1 MKEILNFLNNTPL
14 EKLDFW
20 CNNENDTSKKE
31 AFKALRA
38 CVLETTPDINF
49 GEELRVISD
58 KDLNLVFNDYG
69 YIDYTNILYKTIET
83 ISFNHSLMTR
93 SYAEYDENYRQI
105 VCNALINVTING
117 VRNFGFLIRN
127 NNYNEPS
134 LSGSIAMV
142 GGHVNAIDSSFYMG
156 LMREVSEELPGIR
169 FENNCNIK
177 PLGFIREKSNGV
189 SGKHLCILYLI
200 ELKLDHLPE
209 LSCPEEKESFVW
221 YTEDQIKSII
231 KKGENQGLDSWALAA
246 IQKYLHI

>member
-20 CNNENDTSKKE
+20 CNNENDKTKKE

-38 CVLETTPDINF
+38 FSLETMPNSNF
-49 GEELRVISD
+49 GEMLRIISD
-58 KDLNLVFNDYG
+58 KDLNLVMNNYG
-69 YIDYTNILYKTIET
+69 YMDYTNLLYKTIEA
-83 ISFNHSLMTR
+83 ISFNHSPMTR
-93 SYAEYDENYRQI
+93 SYAEYDEYYRQI

-117 VRNFGFLIRN
+117 VRNFGFLLRN

-142 GGHVNAIDSSFYMG
+142 GGHVNADDSSLYMG

-169 FENNCNIK
+169 FENNCFIK

-200 ELKLDHLPE
+200 ELKLDYLPE
-209 LSCPEEKESFVW
+209 LSCPEEKESFIW

-231 KKGENQGLDSWALAA
+231 KKGEDQGLDSWALAA
-246 IQKYLHI
+246 IQKYLQL

>member
-20 CNNENDTSKKE
+20 CNNENDKAKKE
-31 AFKALRA
+31 AFKILRA
-38 CVLETTPDINF
+38 LHLETMPDSNF
-49 GEELRVISD
+49 GEMLRVISD
-58 KDLNLVFNDYG
+58 KDLEILLNKHGF
-69 YIDYTNILYKTIET
+69 IDYTNTLYRAIES
-83 ISFNHSLMTR
+83 ISLGTNLMTR
-93 SYAEYDENYRQI
+93 SYAEYDQEHRQI

-117 VRNFGFLIRN
+117 VRNFGFLLRN

-142 GGHVNAIDSSFYMG
+142 GGHVNADDSSLYMG
-156 LMREVSEELPGIR
+156 LMREVSEELPGIC
-169 FENNCNIK
+169 FENNCFIK

-209 LSCPEEKESFVW
+209 LSCPEEKESFIW

-231 KKGENQGLDSWALAA
+231 KKGEDQGLDSWALAA